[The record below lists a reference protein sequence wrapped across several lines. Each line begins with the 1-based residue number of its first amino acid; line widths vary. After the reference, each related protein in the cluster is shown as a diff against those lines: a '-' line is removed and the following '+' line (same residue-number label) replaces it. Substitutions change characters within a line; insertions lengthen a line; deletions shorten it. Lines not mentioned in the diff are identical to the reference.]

1 MLDRKSPVPMYY
13 QIERYIE
20 QLIENRNLKA
30 GDQIPSERE
39 FTDQFH
45 VSRMT
50 VRQAIMDLVNSGIL
64 IRIKGKGTFVS
75 NQAKIEKS
83 LLGLN
88 GFSEDMI
95 GRGMIPGSKMLSF
108 NKIQPTVKI
117 AEHLGVQEVDEVFE
131 IKRTR
136 LADGKPM
143 AIETCYIPTK
153 FVPDLTEELASPSIY
168 QYIERECGL
177 LIDHADQSI
186 EAAIVTAEEAKIL
199 EVPKSSPIL
208 LIERRSYLKN
218 GQPIEQTKSLFRAD
232 RYKLMITL
240 PRG

>member
-1 MLDRKSPVPMYY
+1 MFDRESPVPMYY

-20 QLIENRNLKA
+20 HLIENRNLKA

-50 VRQAIMDLVNSGIL
+50 VRQAIMNLVNSGL
-64 IRIKGKGTFVS
+64 LVRIKGKGTFVS
-75 NQAKIEKS
+75 NYNKIEKT
-83 LLGLN
+83 LIGLN

-95 GRGMIPGSKMLSF
+95 SRGMKPGSRMLSF
-108 NKIQPTVKI
+108 RRILPSAKI
-117 AEHLGVQEVDEVFE
+117 AERLGLSKSEEVFE

-136 LADGKPM
+136 LADDEPM
-143 AIETCYIPTK
+143 AIETSYLPVHVFPK
-153 FVPDLTEELASPSIY
+153 LTEKKASPSLY
-168 QYIERECGL
+168 HYIEQECGL
-177 LIDHADQSI
+177 LIDHADQSL
-186 EAAIVTAEEAKIL
+186 EAALVTDEEAKIL
-199 EVPKSSPIL
+199 DIQNGSPVL
-208 LIERRSYLKN
+208 LIERCSFLKN

-232 RYKLMITL
+232 RYKFMITL

>member
-1 MLDRKSPVPMYY
+1 MIDRKSPVPMYY

-20 QLIENRNLKA
+20 QLIENKNLKA

-50 VRQAIMDLVNSGIL
+50 VRQAIMDLVNLGIL

-95 GRGMIPGSKMLSF
+95 GRGMNPGSKMLSF
-108 NKIQPTVKI
+108 KTVRPTVTI
-117 AEHLGVQEVDEVFE
+117 AERLGVLEADEVFE

-143 AIETCYIPTK
+143 AIETCYIPK
-153 FVPDLTEELASPSIY
+153 RLVPDLTEELASPSLY
-168 QYIERECGL
+168 RYIERECGL

-199 EVPKSSPIL
+199 EVPKASPIL
-208 LIERRSYLKN
+208 LIERCSYLKN
-218 GQPIEQTKSLFRAD
+218 GRPIEQTKSLFRAD